1 MSFADNNALVSS
13 DWLAKHL
20 GDPGLRILDCTW
32 HHVSTNL
39 DGRTQYRGRHLPSAV
54 HFDIDHVCDPSNP
67 LPHMLPSAANFAKKV
82 GLLGVGNED
91 RVVVYD
97 RASGGSAAARAWW
110 MFRIFGH
117 ENVAMLDGGFVKWS
131 KERQPAEMSAVRP
144 ESKTFSA
151 TYNRALI
158 RSLDEVS
165 ANLVN
170 HAEQI
175 IDARTAEHFAG
186 IKDDLFP
193 SKRRG
198 HIPGSIN
205 IPWKDLI
212 DSATAAFL
220 PNEALAARFAN
231 DGVDLD
237 KPSIAT
243 CGSGIVSAVL
253 ALALYQLGHKT
264 TAIYDGAWAEWGSAP
279 STPAVAA

>member
-1 MSFADNNALVSS
+1 MSFTDNNALVSS

-20 GDPGLRILDCTW
+20 EDPSLCILDCTW

-39 DGRTQYRGRHLPSAV
+39 DGRTQYRGRHLPGAV
-54 HFDIDHVCDPSNP
+54 HFDIDHVSDPSNP
-67 LPHMLPSAANFAKKV
+67 LPHMLPSAEDFAKKV
-82 GLLGVGNED
+82 GLLGIGNED
-91 RVVVYD
+91 RVVLYD

-117 ENVAMLDGGFVKWS
+117 ENVAMLDGGFAKWS
-131 KERQPAEMSAVRP
+131 KEKLPAEMSAVRP
-144 ESKTFSA
+144 EPKAFVA
-151 TYNRALI
+151 TYNATLVRN
-158 RSLDEVS
+158 LDDVS
-165 ANLVN
+165 ANLAT

-175 IDARTAEHFAG
+175 IDARAADRFAG

-205 IPWKDLI
+205 IPWTDLI
-212 DSATAAFL
+212 DSVSATLL
-220 PNEALAARFAN
+220 PNETLAARFAGA
-231 DGVDLD
+231 GVDLD
-237 KPSIAT
+237 KPIVTT
-243 CGSGIVSAVL
+243 CGSGIVSAVA

-264 TAIYDGAWAEWGSAP
+264 AAIYDGAWAEWGSAP